1 MKRIEP
7 INETPENQLEKIA
20 DESGLAVII
29 VDGRASVLKANNNSI
44 CEQLYASADF
54 APRCAADCGRA
65 FQTATEAGAPVAYEC
80 HAGLDCL
87 AVPLKTEKPLVAI
100 VGRTFTK
107 AENYRKATERAIS
120 GDWRKFPPTRFF
132 ENVLINGSLKNLET
146 AAQRV
151 EALGDGVLEA
161 GQRSGA
167 EAEKGFVEP
176 QIHDK
181 QPATAAEKRTTD
193 EKQTNGEKQTTG
205 EKRTTG
211 NEPRT
216 SDRAPLTKRVEEFHR
231 PTPQA
236 APQIE
241 TTARKTIE
249 DTEEIAAWRSLFGT
263 LFELTYREACLSL
276 MKFLARRYSL
286 SSLAWLERRENR
298 FESIL
303 ATGTLEGQQFKI
315 NLPVNDKLLFDALEK
330 EISLDLRERAKN
342 GEKSN
347 PQTISLFPVAVGGE
361 IQSALVVA
369 DDLRADELKRR
380 IARFCKTIAEQLEI
394 MRLREEVKRRSWLS
408 DAVEKFNQSLKNLDN
423 DDFWSH
429 LTRVSAEL
437 MRAERSSLLIFD
449 EKNDSLTVKA
459 AIGATAERITNK
471 SDKIGERVARIV
483 LNNGRPVVVG
493 DVVKLGLPA
502 APSDWKYKSNSFISY
517 PFTIGSRRVGVLNV
531 TDKAD
536 GAAYGEADLELLNA
550 IAPQVAVLIDR
561 AALKS
566 RAGEF
571 EQLSVTDGLT
581 GLLNRRYLEE
591 RLAEE
596 IKRSNRYGYPM
607 SFLMIDVD
615 HFKSYNDTFGHA
627 EGDKALKMVAQCFRE
642 TLRGADIAARYGG
655 EEFSIL
661 LPQTTSAEA
670 EIIAERVREH
680 IAATEFPNRAIT
692 VSIGIASCCLNL
704 NSTHELV
711 VAADSA
717 LYEAKR
723 KGRNAVQVYE
733 NLQTNNEKLNRRDAE
748 PQRKL

>member
-1 MKRIEP
+1 MKRIESV
-7 INETPENQLEKIA
+7 NEAPDNQLEKIA

-29 VDGRASVLKANNNSI
+29 VDARASVSKANNNSI
-44 CEQLYASADF
+44 CEQLYASAEF

-65 FQTATEAGAPVAYEC
+65 FERAAEAGKPVAYEC

-107 AENYRKATERAIS
+107 AENYRNATTRAIS
-120 GDWRKFPPTRFF
+120 GDWNKFPPTRFF

-151 EALGDGVLEA
+151 LSLGSEVLA
-161 GQRSGA
+161 GER
-167 EAEKGFVEP
+167 EKGRRGEGEKEIVEP
-176 QIHDK
+176 QITDAQLTTNNERLTPNEEQLAATGK
-181 QPATAAEKRTTD
+181 QPTAEQRATNTE
-193 EKQTNGEKQTTG
+193 
-205 EKRTTG
+205 
-211 NEPRT
+211 
-216 SDRAPLTKRVEEFHR
+216 LTKRIAEFHQQT
-231 PTPQA
+231 TPSQDT
-236 APQIE
+236 PQIE
-241 TTARKTIE
+241 TTATPRTNE
-249 DTEEIAAWRSLFGT
+249 DTEEIAAGRSLFGS
-263 LFELTYREACLSL
+263 LFELSYAEACLSII
-276 MKFLARRYSL
+276 KFLSRRYGL
-286 SSLAWLERRENR
+286 TSLAWLERRKNR

-303 ATGTLEGQQFKI
+303 ATGTLDGQQFKI

-330 EISLDLRERAKN
+330 ELSLDLRERARG
-342 GEKSN
+342 GEKN
-347 PQTISLFPVAVGGE
+347 KPQTISLFPVAVGGE
-361 IQSALVVA
+361 VQSALVVA
-369 DDLRADELKRR
+369 DELKDDQLKRR
-380 IARFCKTIAEQLEI
+380 IARFCKTVAEQLEI
-394 MRLREEVKRRSWLS
+394 LRLREEVKRRSWLS
-408 DAVEKFNQSLKNLDN
+408 DAVEKFNESLKNLDTE
-423 DDFWSH
+423 DFWSH

-437 MRAERSSLLIFD
+437 MRAERSSLLVFD
-449 EKNDSLTVKA
+449 EKSDSFTVKA
-459 AIGATAERITNK
+459 AIGATAERIAGR
-471 SDKIGERVARIV
+471 SEKIGDRVARIV
-483 LNNGRPVVVG
+483 LNNGRPVVVN
-493 DVVKLGLPA
+493 DVVKIGLPA
-502 APSDWKYKSNSFISY
+502 APADWKYKTNSFISY
-517 PFTIGSRRVGVLNV
+517 PFTIGSRRVGILNV

-536 GAAYGEADLELLNA
+536 GAAYAEADLELLDA
-550 IAPQVAVLIDR
+550 IAPQVAVLLDR

-607 SFLMIDVD
+607 CFLMIDVD
-615 HFKSYNDTFGHA
+615 HFKSYNDSFGHA
-627 EGDKALKMVAQCFRE
+627 EGDKALKLVAQCFRE

-670 EIIAERVREH
+670 ETIAERVREH

-692 VSIGIASCCLNL
+692 VSIGIASCCLDL
-704 NSTHELV
+704 NSAHELI

-723 KGRNAVQVYE
+723 NGRNRVQVYE
-733 NLQTNNEKLNRRDAE
+733 HSRKNQTAATPRHRDI
-748 PQRKL
+748 